1 MSTTFLIKDINNKGC
16 LTVKQILEIE
26 HNITQYDISEDDEGY
41 EEFLE
46 AKIDEAGFMLFGQDG
61 VSARGFEFYFDKE
74 ENSYCIRAFSPCSV
88 GDFDVIFSF
97 IKHLGNYLENSTIT
111 TDNGEKFS
119 INNIDEYPYIE
130 HIMAGLEQTD
140 EIFNQSDMDF
150 IEIYGVYRPVSLNKK
165 IFMEIMNSDN
175 PVEKFSEFITDIQ
188 YIDAFSAN
196 QRFFQSNDGLILCVY
211 SLTETVRTILPF
223 KPVVNYQYTNIV
235 KNEDVHWEI
244 SLVVINGDP
253 EDISSYETLGR
264 MDYAEFIKKLP
275 QDKYSFIDA
284 AYILVEG
291 LSQQEM
297 KKILE

>member
-1 MSTTFLIKDINNKGC
+1 
-16 LTVKQILEIE
+16 
-26 HNITQYDISEDDEGY
+26 
-41 EEFLE
+41 
-46 AKIDEAGFMLFGQDG
+46 
-61 VSARGFEFYFDKE
+61 
-74 ENSYCIRAFSPCSV
+74 
-88 GDFDVIFSF
+88 
-97 IKHLGNYLENSTIT
+97 
-111 TDNGEKFS
+111 
-119 INNIDEYPYIE
+119 
-130 HIMAGLEQTD
+130 MAGLEQTD

-150 IEIYGVYRPVSLNKK
+150 VEIYGVYRPVSLNKK